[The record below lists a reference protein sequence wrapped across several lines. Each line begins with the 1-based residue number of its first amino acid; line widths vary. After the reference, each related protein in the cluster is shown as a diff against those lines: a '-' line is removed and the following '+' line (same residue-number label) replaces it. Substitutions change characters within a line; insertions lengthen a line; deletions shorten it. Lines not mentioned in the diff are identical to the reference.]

1 MTKWISYMYTYIPFL
16 LSLPPNP
23 SRPFRSSQSAELSSL
38 CHTVASHWLSNLHMV
53 VWVGEIPWR
62 WKCQPAQVLLPGES
76 HVQRSLVGYSPWDR
90 KRAGHDLTTEQQQ
103 LSVYISMLL
112 SIHPPASL
120 LCPQVFS
127 LCLCLSIHYWW
138 FMLSHWIVTTLWGE
152 RKQLLRVTVLG
163 WCGWVRPVK
172 HKGAMISSW
181 TGMWQRLRVTGPE
194 STREM
199 RGCAWGHTAGGVVKG
214 LLPAVC
220 MLLSPHPLLH
230 NNNLH
235 YFWNWGLVALQC
247 CVSAV
252 QQSES
257 AVHIHVSSLCPTH
270 TQNVHCFL
278 LLPSGC

>member
-1 MTKWISYMYTYIPFL
+1 MYTYIPFL

-127 LCLCLSIHYWW
+127 LAGKDSELGGEAKKKDGATGRPSP
-138 FMLSHWIVTTLWGE
+138 TLPGDPGIT
-152 RKQLLRVTVLG
+152 LR
-163 WCGWVRPVK
+163 
-172 HKGAMISSW
+172 
-181 TGMWQRLRVTGPE
+181 Q
-194 STREM
+194 
-199 RGCAWGHTAGGVVKG
+199 
-214 LLPAVC
+214 
-220 MLLSPHPLLH
+220 
-230 NNNLH
+230 
-235 YFWNWGLVALQC
+235 
-247 CVSAV
+247 
-252 QQSES
+252 
-257 AVHIHVSSLCPTH
+257 
-270 TQNVHCFL
+270 
-278 LLPSGC
+278 